1 MRASDLQDQIES
13 LRTEVR
19 GINTLLQRIQA
30 EDVRRVYGSQIRSV
44 LIEKAQRFFEKEGKL
59 LKIGHHGWLDEFQER
74 TIMMIDRTISTYQ
87 LLDREEA
94 MKVLEGYVS
103 GEWPDGSRESFQRC
117 MQLVNEIVEQFDNYF
132 SISVGW
138 NEHLSGSGPSQKA
151 SSLEERILSPEKVEV
166 LIGPLS
172 NAIRVG
178 VLLEL
183 KAREGG
189 LTELSRRMGL
199 QKGHLQFH
207 VKILSEA
214 GYVLM
219 DRRTHL
225 YFLTSRGE
233 RALKGLGEMV
243 KDLEL
248 KE

>member
-1 MRASDLQDQIES
+1 MRASDIQDQIES

-19 GINTLLQRIQA
+19 GINTLLQKIQA

-59 LKIGHHGWLDEFQER
+59 LELGHQGWLDEFQER
-74 TIMMIDRTISTYQ
+74 TMMMIDRTISTYQ

-94 MKVLEGYVS
+94 MKVLAGYVS
-103 GEWPDGSRESFQRC
+103 GQWPDGPMESFQRG
-117 MQLVNEIVEQFDNYF
+117 MRLVNEIVEQIDNYF
-132 SISVGW
+132 SISVEW
-138 NEHLSGSGPSQKA
+138 SEHLSGSGPSQRT
-151 SSLEERILSPEKVEV
+151 SSLEEMILSPEKVEV

-183 KAREGG
+183 KARECG

-214 GYVLM
+214 GYVLQ
-219 DRRTHL
+219 DRRTHI
-225 YFLTSRGE
+225 YSLTSRGE
-233 RALKGLGEMV
+233 RALKRLGEMV
-243 KDLEL
+243 KDLEQ

>member
-1 MRASDLQDQIES
+1 MRASDIQDQIES

-44 LIEKAQRFFEKEGKL
+44 LVEKAQRFYEKEGKR
-59 LKIGHHGWLDEFQER
+59 GEVGPTGWLDEFEGR
-74 TIMMIDRTISTYQ
+74 TMAMIEQTISAYQ
-87 LLDREEA
+87 LLDHEGA
-94 MKVLEGYVS
+94 TKVLGGFVS
-103 GEWPDGSRESFQRC
+103 GEWPDGPKESFQRC
-117 MQLVNEIVEQFDNYF
+117 MRLVNEIVEQFDNYF
-132 SISVGW
+132 SISIGW
-138 NEHLSGSGPSQKA
+138 NEQISGPGPSQEA

-183 KAREGG
+183 KAMEGG

-214 GYVLM
+214 GYVLL

-225 YFLTSRGE
+225 YALTSRGE
-233 RALKGLGEMV
+233 RALKMLGEMV

>member
-1 MRASDLQDQIES
+1 MRAPDIQAQIES
-13 LRTEVR
+13 IRTEVR
-19 GINTLLQRIQA
+19 GINTLLQRIQT

-44 LIEKAQRFFEKEGKL
+44 LVEKAQRFFETEGKM
-59 LKIGHHGWLDEFQER
+59 GGTGPHGWLDEFER
-74 TIMMIDRTISTYQ
+74 RTMAMIEQTISAYQ
-87 LLDREEA
+87 LLDRGGA
-94 MKVLEGYVS
+94 TKVMGEYVS
-103 GEWPDGSRESFQRC
+103 GEWPDGPKESFQRC
-117 MQLVNEIVEQFDNYF
+117 LRLVDEIVEQFDNYF
-132 SISVGW
+132 SISDGW
-138 NEHLSGSGPSQKA
+138 IEQISGPGHSQKV
-151 SSLEERILSPEKVEV
+151 SLSEEDILSPEKVEV

-183 KAREGG
+183 KTREGG

>member
-1 MRASDLQDQIES
+1 MAMIE
-13 LRTEVR
+13 
-19 GINTLLQRIQA
+19 Q
-30 EDVRRVYGSQIRSV
+30 
-44 LIEKAQRFFEKEGKL
+44 
-59 LKIGHHGWLDEFQER
+59 
-74 TIMMIDRTISTYQ
+74 TISAYQ
-87 LLDREEA
+87 LLDQEGA
-94 MKVLEGYVS
+94 TKVLGGYVS
-103 GEWPDGSRESFQRC
+103 GEWPDGPKESFQRC
-117 MQLVNEIVEQFDNYF
+117 MRLVNEIVEQFDNYF
-132 SISVGW
+132 SISIGW
-138 NEHLSGSGPSQKA
+138 NEQISGPGPSRKA
-151 SSLEERILSPEKVEV
+151 SSLEEGILSPEKVEE

-183 KAREGG
+183 KAMEGG

-214 GYVLM
+214 GYVLL

-225 YFLTSRGE
+225 YALTSRGE
-233 RALKGLGEMV
+233 RALKMLGEMV